1 MLLRRLRG
9 EVLIVTAAT
18 LWGTLGIAGKV
29 AYSYGCTPGQLML
42 YRMLF
47 LLPAILYLLPKV
59 KRDNIIPLLVFGA
72 FIVTPFYLIYFY
84 AVKFVGASTA
94 ALILYTAPAYVA
106 VMSVA
111 LLEERITLTT
121 IIALVLAL
129 GGAALVNI
137 TETIRENLLGI
148 STAFIAAILYA
159 TYTVGA
165 RILIRKGIESSHVAL
180 VPYLSS
186 IPILGIYAAVIENH
200 VAIENFGQLTA
211 ALYLALIPTGLAYV
225 LYNYGL
231 RTVEASRASILSTI
245 EPVSATILA
254 WIVLGEQLYAT
265 KVMGAG
271 LIIISAIVVSKKR
284 NEKY

>member
-1 MLLRRLRG
+1 LERLRG
-9 EVLIVTAAT
+9 EVLIVIAAT

-29 AYSYGCTPGQLML
+29 AYGYGSSPGQLML

-47 LLPAILYLLPKV
+47 LLPAILYLLPKA

-72 FIVTPFYLIYFY
+72 LIVTPFYLIYFY

-106 VMSVA
+106 VMSAA
-111 LLEERITLTT
+111 LLSESITSRT
-121 IIALVLAL
+121 IIALILAL
-129 GGAALVNI
+129 SGAALVNI
-137 TETIRENLLGI
+137 TETIRGNFLGI

-165 RILIRKGIESSHVAL
+165 RMLIKRGIESSHVAL

-186 IPILGIYAAVIENH
+186 IPILAIYATLVEDH
-200 VAIENFGQLTA
+200 VALENFRQLSM

-254 WIVLGEQLYAT
+254 WIILGEPLYAT
-265 KVMGAG
+265 KIIGAS
-271 LIIISAIVVSKKR
+271 LIIFSAIIVSKK
-284 NEKY
+284 